1 MTAMPFDPRI
11 PAPLRTSF
19 PSGADPA
26 PEGVADLHAFL
37 DDGLPPGARRAPR
50 RSRELAAHL
59 LARLAALP
67 GRPPQ
72 LTATLPQRLVTDD
85 VLRREADKDQNV
97 YLGAAFTR
105 LLSNA
110 LPDVVFLAATVAEV
124 QAALAWARE
133 TATPVAVRGAASTA
147 LGGSVP
153 CDGGLTLDLSRLD
166 HVDVDVAANVCVVG
180 AGARLRTIHRRLAEH
195 DLALPVY
202 SSNLGGTY
210 AGWFVT
216 GGLGLN
222 AFGRRRA
229 GDIVRAADVVLPS
242 GELVRLHADGRLD
255 VPGGGARAG
264 HREVAADEAEAWFR
278 GRGLEPFG
286 LAELAGSEG
295 LLGVVVQL
303 VLNVG
308 RRPNIGAFLLEFRH
322 APDAFAAAERIMAGA
337 GRTSPR
343 PANLKLVLGAH
354 VGHLRAIWAE
364 EDARPWRR
372 MPSSLSSGDGMP
384 WARIDGPVELRT
396 PAASPPPA
404 YGAAAEGG
412 EGVERGSR
420 GAASAPRGAQ
430 RLLEAP
436 SPPAA
441 AGGRPVGG
449 AYLYVDFLGIRA
461 ARAFA
466 ATLRDLPGRPLALGA
481 ESVRFAAERFRPQQN
496 KRSGPGML
504 AAEITLPAGVVSQYL
519 RSAYHLARR
528 AGVELDPEVYYVAD
542 GEALVIA
549 GYLTDHRAADF
560 YLDLVLAPVLL
571 DLAVQR
577 FGGRPYVL
585 GRWQAA
591 FAVDR
596 FGPAG
601 LERLRAL
608 KAGLDPQDLVNR
620 GVVLGMGL
628 RGPLGAFTERVY
640 RPGVAFARTL
650 WSTPG
655 AARLGRLARGVL
667 AKVPGPGWGRG
678 EAAGTAAAT
687 APAARAIHCVNCGE
701 CNSVCPVYDSSAIG
715 LPQTLTHHGELLY
728 AGRAP
733 RDSVVALLDL
743 CMRCGNC
750 EEVCQAGIAH
760 LALYAEMARA
770 ADEAAPYDFA
780 RHALALAS
788 VRGSAEYRD
797 DFLGVRPGMYLR
809 RAPAALPGALRF
821 RVLRAENDAGP
832 AATCLHCAA
841 CVPTCPTGA
850 NREFDGED
858 ARLVTTDEYA
868 CIGCGACVEVCPA
881 NKKNGGQT
889 LRVVEAPTAA
899 ALAAIADFDAA
910 AAIAELERVTAP

>member
-1 MTAMPFDPRI
+1 MTASLFDTRS
-11 PAPLRTSF
+11 APPLSTSF

-37 DDGLPPGARRAPR
+37 DDGLPPGERRAPR
-50 RSRELAAHL
+50 RSRELAAQL

-67 GRPPQ
+67 GRSRRH
-72 LTATLPQRLVTDD
+72 TATLAQRLVTDD
-85 VLRREADKDQNV
+85 VLRAEADKDQNV

-105 LLSNA
+105 FLSHA
-110 LPDVVFLAATVAEV
+110 LPDVVFLPTTVAEV
-124 QAALAWARE
+124 EAALAWARD

-166 HVDVDVAANVCVVG
+166 HIDVDVAANVCVVG
-180 AGARLRTIHRRLAEH
+180 AGARLRAIHRRLAAHE
-195 DLALPVY
+195 LALPVY

-229 GDIVRAADVVLPS
+229 ADIVRAADVVLSS
-242 GELVRLHADGRLD
+242 GALVRFHADGRLD
-255 VPGGGARAG
+255 VPGEGSRSG
-264 HREVAADEAEAWFR
+264 HREVAADEAETWFR
-278 GRGLEPFG
+278 ARGLEPFG
-286 LAELAGSEG
+286 LSDLAGSEG

-303 VLNVG
+303 VLIVG

-322 APDAFAAAERIMAGA
+322 APDAFAAAARIMAEA

-354 VGHLRAIWAE
+354 VRHLRAIWAE
-364 EDARPWRR
+364 EDARPWKRL
-372 MPSSLSSGDGMP
+372 PSSLSGGEGMP
-384 WARIDGPVELRT
+384 WARIDGPVELRS
-396 PAASPPPA
+396 PAATS
-404 YGAAAEGG
+404 AAAEGG

-420 GAASAPRGAQ
+420 GAASAPSGAK
-430 RLLEAP
+430 RPLEAP

-441 AGGRPVGG
+441 AARGPAGG

-466 ATLRDLPGRPLALGA
+466 TTLGDLPGQPRALGA

-496 KRSGPGML
+496 KRAGPGML
-504 AAEITLPAGVVSQYL
+504 AAEITLPSGVVSQYL
-519 RSAYHLARR
+519 RSAYRLARR
-528 AGVELDPEVYYVAD
+528 AGVELDAEVYYVSE

-549 GYLTDHRAADF
+549 GYLTDHRAAGF
-560 YLDLVLAPVLL
+560 YLDLVLAPALL

-577 FGGRPYVL
+577 FGGKPYVL

-601 LERLRAL
+601 LERLKAL

-628 RGPLGAFTERVY
+628 RGPLGALTERVY
-640 RPGVAFARTL
+640 RPGVSFARTM
-650 WSTPG
+650 WGTPG
-655 AARLGRLARGVL
+655 LAGLARRAREVMARL
-667 AKVPGPGWGRG
+667 PGPAGGRG
-678 EAAGTAAAT
+678 EAAGTAAAA

-701 CNSVCPVYDSSAIG
+701 CNSVCPVYDASAIC

-733 RDSVVALLDL
+733 RGSVTTLLDL

-750 EEVCQAGIAH
+750 EEVCQAGIPH
-760 LALYAEMARA
+760 LALYGEMAKA
-770 ADEAAPYDFA
+770 AGEAAPYEHE
-780 RHALALAS
+780 RHVLALAS
-788 VRGSAEYRD
+788 VRGSARYRD
-797 DFLGVRPGMYLR
+797 DFLDVRPGMYLR

-841 CVPTCPTGA
+841 CVPTCPTSA
-850 NREFDGED
+850 NQEFGDED

-881 NKKNGGQT
+881 NRKNGGQT

-899 ALAAIADFDAA
+899 ALAAIADF
-910 AAIAELERVTAP
+910 EGMTAS

>member
-1 MTAMPFDPRI
+1 MSSDPRTS
-11 PAPLRTSF
+11 ASLHTSF
-19 PSGADPA
+19 PRGADPA
-26 PEGVADLHAFL
+26 PEGVADLHAFF
-37 DDGLPPGARRAPR
+37 DEGLPPGERRAPR
-50 RSRELAAHL
+50 RSRELAAQL

-67 GRPPQ
+67 GRPRHH
-72 LTATLPQRLVTDD
+72 TATLPQRLVTDA
-85 VLRREADKDQNV
+85 VLRAEADKDQNV
-97 YLGAAFTR
+97 YLGTAFTR
-105 LLSNA
+105 FLSNA
-110 LPDVVFLAATVAEV
+110 LPDVVFLPATVAEV
-124 QAALAWARE
+124 QTTLAWARD
-133 TATPVAVRGAASTA
+133 TGTPVAVRGAASTA

-180 AGARLRTIHRRLAEH
+180 AGARMRAIHRRLADHE
-195 DLALPVY
+195 LALPVY

-210 AGWFVT
+210 VGWFVT

-242 GELVRLHADGRLD
+242 GELVRFHADGRLD
-255 VPGGGARAG
+255 VPGEGSRAG
-264 HREVAADEAEAWFR
+264 HREVAADAAEAWFR

-286 LAELAGSEG
+286 LPDLAGSEG

-303 VLNVG
+303 VLMVG
-308 RRPNIGAFLLEFRH
+308 RRPNVGAFLLEFRH
-322 APDAFAAAERIMAGA
+322 APDAFAAAERIMAEA

-343 PANLKLVLGAH
+343 PANLKVVLGPH
-354 VGHLRAIWAE
+354 VKQLRTIWAE
-364 EDARPWRR
+364 EDAHPWKHL
-372 MPSSLSSGDGMP
+372 PSSLSGGGGMP

-396 PAASPPPA
+396 PAGSLAPA
-404 YGAAAEGG
+404 E
-412 EGVERGSR
+412 SLSTP
-420 GAASAPRGAQ
+420 SA
-430 RLLEAP
+430 
-436 SPPAA
+436 PAA
-441 AGGRPVGG
+441 AAQTAG

-466 ATLRDLPGRPLALGA
+466 STLRDLPGRPLALGP

-504 AAEITLPAGVVSQYL
+504 AAEITLPSGVVSQYL
-519 RSAYHLARR
+519 RSAYRLARR
-528 AGVELDPEVYYVAD
+528 AGVELDPEVYFVAA

-549 GYLTDHRAADF
+549 GYLTDHRTAGF
-560 YLDLVLAPVLL
+560 YLDLVLAPALL

-577 FGGRPYVL
+577 FGGKPYVL
-585 GRWQAA
+585 GRWQAT

-596 FGPAG
+596 FGSAG
-601 LERLRAL
+601 LERLKAL
-608 KAGLDPQDLVNR
+608 KTGLDPQDLLNR
-620 GVVLGMGL
+620 GVALGMGL
-628 RGPLGAFTERVY
+628 RGPLGALTERVY
-640 RPGVAFARTL
+640 RPGVSFVRTM

-655 AARLGRLARGVL
+655 LAGLGRVAREAM
-667 AKVPGPGWGRG
+667 AKVPGPAGGRG
-678 EAAGTAAAT
+678 EAAGTAAAS

-701 CNSVCPVYDSSAIG
+701 CNSVCPVYDLSTIG

-733 RDSVVALLDL
+733 QGSVTTLLDL

-750 EEVCQAGIAH
+750 EEVCQAGIPH

-770 ADEAAPYDFA
+770 ADEAAPYEFG

-788 VRGSAEYRD
+788 VRGSARYRD
-797 DFLGVRPGMYLR
+797 GFLDVRPGMYLR

-841 CVPTCPTGA
+841 CVPTCPTDA
-850 NREFDGED
+850 NREFGDED
-858 ARLVTTDEYA
+858 ARLVTTDDYA

-899 ALAAIADFDAA
+899 ALAAM
-910 AAIAELERVTAP
+910 AEFERATAP

>member
-1 MTAMPFDPRI
+1 MTALPCDTLTA
-11 PAPLRTSF
+11 APLSTSF

-37 DDGLPPGARRAPR
+37 DDGLPPGERRAPR
-50 RSRELAAHL
+50 RSRELAAQL
-59 LARLAALP
+59 LARLAGLP
-67 GRPPQ
+67 GRPRRH
-72 LTATLPQRLVTDD
+72 TVTLPQRLVTDD
-85 VLRREADKDQNV
+85 VLRAEADKDQNV

-105 LLSNA
+105 FLSHA
-110 LPDVVFLAATVAEV
+110 LPDVVFLPATVAEV
-124 QAALAWARE
+124 EAALVWARD

-166 HVDVDVAANVCVVG
+166 HIDVDVAANVCVVG
-180 AGARLRTIHRRLAEH
+180 AGARLRVIHRRLAAHE
-195 DLALPVY
+195 LALPVY

-229 GDIVRAADVVLPS
+229 ADIVRAADVVLPS
-242 GELVRLHADGRLD
+242 GELVRFHADGRLD
-255 VPGGGARAG
+255 VPGEGSRSG
-264 HREVAADEAEAWFR
+264 HREVAADEAETWFR
-278 GRGLEPFG
+278 SRGLEPFG
-286 LAELAGSEG
+286 LSDLAGSEG
-295 LLGVVVQL
+295 LLGVIVQL
-303 VLNVG
+303 VLIVG

-322 APDAFAAAERIMAGA
+322 APDAFAAAELIMAGA

-354 VGHLRAIWAE
+354 VRHLRAIWVE
-364 EDARPWRR
+364 EDARPWKR
-372 MPSSLSSGDGMP
+372 MPSSLSGGEGMP
-384 WARIDGPVELRT
+384 WVRIDGPVELRS
-396 PAASPPPA
+396 PAGSPA
-404 YGAAAEGG
+404 GTLAAVEGADG
-412 EGVERGSR
+412 
-420 GAASAPRGAQ
+420 ASAAGA
-430 RLLEAP
+430 
-436 SPPAA
+436 
-441 AGGRPVGG
+441 
-449 AYLYVDFLGIRA
+449 AYLYIDFLGIRA

-466 ATLRDLPGRPLALGA
+466 TTLRDLPGRPLALGG

-504 AAEITLPAGVVSQYL
+504 AAEITLPSGVVSQYL
-519 RSAYHLARR
+519 RSAYHLARC

-549 GYLTDHRAADF
+549 GYLTDHRAAAF
-560 YLDLVLAPVLL
+560 YLDLILAPALL

-577 FGGRPYVL
+577 FGGKPYVL
-585 GRWQAA
+585 GRWQAT

-608 KAGLDPQDLVNR
+608 KAGLDPRDLVNR

-628 RGPLGAFTERVY
+628 RGPLGALTERVY
-640 RPGVAFARTL
+640 RPGVSLVRTI

-655 AARLGRLARGVL
+655 LARLGRVTRAVM
-667 AKVPGPGWGRG
+667 AKVPGPAKGRG
-678 EAAGTAAAT
+678 EAAGTAAAA

-701 CNSVCPVYDSSAIG
+701 CNSVCPVYDASAIG

-733 RDSVVALLDL
+733 RGSVATLLDL

-760 LALYAEMARA
+760 LALYAEMAA
-770 ADEAAPYDFA
+770 AVDEAATCEHE
-780 RHALALAS
+780 RHVLALAS
-788 VRGSAEYRD
+788 VRGSARYRD
-797 DFLGVRPGMYLR
+797 DFLDVRPGMYLR

-841 CVPTCPTGA
+841 CVPTCPTAA
-850 NREFDGED
+850 NREFGDED

-899 ALAAIADFDAA
+899 TLAAIAEF
-910 AAIAELERVTAP
+910 EGPTAS